1 MCQDDKRLDQIEAKR
16 TRRPG
21 GNGDCPMDEQRRLLI
36 RYSLVRDV
44 EEMRA
49 GTFY

>member
-1 MCQDDKRLDQIEAKR
+1 MCQDDKRLDQIEAKWAG
-16 TRRPG
+16 RPG
-21 GNGDCPMDEQRRLLI
+21 GNGDCPMDEQRRPLI
-36 RYSLVRDV
+36 RYSLSRDV